1 MPVDL
6 PFDRRCSIQQ
16 SAFLDEDFLASL
28 LVKNVKGRTQKGKAE
43 SCGDTTGHSL
53 PYKTDDDI
61 KKGGSGHINGSSIG
75 SLNAR
80 NLVGSFLYEQLL
92 NRDCTGNRSLD
103 SHGNLT
109 DGHMNNPCDSG
120 THSTN
125 TQVEARCSEEWLNKL
140 HIVTLKHDKNLQFS
154 ICDKIFQPIEL
165 IFIGYLLSSLESP
178 SASAAS
184 SSSSS
189 SSIEDDADTDA
200 GVELF
205 CQANQ
210 RASSQQNLKQKIA
223 KYNQE
228 CVKKVQ
234 LTLPV
239 TDTKA
244 HTDTDEVK
252 TSIQLEVIIRH
263 IFLQHPDEAYDAV
276 LVLCEMEQEISFSSK
291 QEDSTEENKKKNKH
305 EILRDICLSVIYSLS
320 ISDACACTDD
330 LQELL
335 SSPQSEVV
343 GKQNENDNDNKNE
356 DERNA
361 KTYYRIQLQNS
372 LLKVLLHFNDVLG
385 VAQFLIKWNRI
396 NDLKMFSSRAWES
409 VRFLTGEEENEEY
422 SPFST
427 VRNPS
432 TSSST
437 WRNVPLRR
445 PLPEFEN
452 ITDLNHCDEF
462 GDDDLDDVNSD
473 EEEEEEGDDIHHID
487 NDNEDNDAGKHFNVT
502 RSVGG
507 STYVTQST
515 VQYRHPRALPPN
527 SSKCLR
533 DRLLEAS
540 MVDRLCPHTPSTK
553 LPTHSVETEILRDKI
568 TENVKI

>member
-6 PFDRRCSIQQ
+6 PCDRRCSIQQ
-16 SAFLDEDFLASL
+16 SAFLKEDFLASL
-28 LVKNVKGRTQKGKAE
+28 LVKNVKGKTQKGKAE
-43 SCGDTTGHSL
+43 SSGDTTDHSL
-53 PYKTDDDI
+53 PHKTDDDI
-61 KKGGSGHINGSSIG
+61 KEDGSRHMNGSSIG
-75 SLNAR
+75 SLNAN

-92 NRDCTGNRSLD
+92 NRDCTGNRILD
-103 SHGNLT
+103 SHGNFT
-109 DGHMNNPCDSG
+109 NVHMNNPCDSG

-125 TQVEARCSEEWLNKL
+125 TQVEARRSEEWLHKL

-154 ICDKIFQPIEL
+154 ICDKIFQPTEL
-165 IFIGYLLSSLESP
+165 IFIGYLLSSLEYS
-178 SASAAS
+178 SAS
-184 SSSSS
+184 SSST
-189 SSIEDDADTDA
+189 SSIEDDLDTDA
-200 GVELF
+200 GVDVF
-205 CQANQ
+205 SQANQ
-210 RASSQQNLKQKIA
+210 KASSQQNIKQKIA

-239 TDTKA
+239 SDTKA
-244 HTDTDEVK
+244 HTNTDEIS

-263 IFLQHPDEAYDAV
+263 MFLQHPAEAYDAV

-291 QEDSTEENKKKNKH
+291 QDSMEGNKKKNKH
-305 EILRDICLSVIYSLS
+305 EVLRDICSSVVYSLS
-320 ISDACACTDD
+320 ISDACACSDGAH
-330 LQELL
+330 ER
-335 SSPQSEVV
+335 SSSQLEVV
-343 GKQNENDNDNKNE
+343 GKQHENEHENDDKRNE
-356 DERNA
+356 
-361 KTYYRIQLQNS
+361 KTYYRMQLQDS
-372 LLKVLLHFNDVLG
+372 LLKVLLHFNDVIG
-385 VAQFLIKWNRI
+385 VAQSLIKWNRI
-396 NDLKMFSSRAWES
+396 KDLKVFSNRAWES
-409 VRFLTGEEENEEY
+409 VRFLIGEEENEEY
-422 SPFST
+422 SPFSNA
-427 VRNPS
+427 RNTS

-473 EEEEEEGDDIHHID
+473 EDEEEEGDDIHYID
-487 NDNEDNDAGKHFNVT
+487 NDNEDNDTGKHLNVT

-507 STYVTQST
+507 SAYVTQGT
-515 VQYRHPRALPPN
+515 VQYRHPRVLPPN

-540 MVDRLCPHTPSTK
+540 MVDRLCPYTPSTSIN
-553 LPTHSVETEILRDKI
+553 PPNHDMEAEILCDKI